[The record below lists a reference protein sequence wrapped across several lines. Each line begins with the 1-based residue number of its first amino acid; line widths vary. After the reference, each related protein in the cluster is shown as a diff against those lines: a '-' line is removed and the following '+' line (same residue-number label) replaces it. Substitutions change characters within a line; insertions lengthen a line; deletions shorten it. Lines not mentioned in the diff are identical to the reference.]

1 MWEIFISKYFV
12 RLIWI
17 NALLFGL
24 LHLTA
29 FTELSIELFPYALC
43 LSVWPF
49 LGGCVITYIRVN
61 IGFFACVVA
70 HIIFN
75 LPGVLATMICL

>member
-1 MWEIFISKYFV
+1 MWEKFISKYFV

-29 FTELSIELFPYALC
+29 FTELSIELFLLVLQLFVLRSLC
-43 LSVWPF
+43 LRLSRAATPA
-49 LGGCVITYIRVN
+49 LG
-61 IGFFACVVA
+61 
-70 HIIFN
+70 
-75 LPGVLATMICL
+75 